1 MSSIH
6 FIWIFY
12 IMFSIYFIWVSY
24 GVINLEPPVTL
35 CAIWINSSY
44 HGWLCSR
51 LVPRPAFYDRRATD
65 PRNDAKVS
73 GIFLRRRRKR
83 ILKFVEFCFILMPH
97 VGGRTFTCTSGNIFS
112 PSHTLETIP
121 RDLKQMI
128 LVDSFNALK
137 ALLREGGWLTAF

>member
-1 MSSIH
+1 MGDSVAAWS
-6 FIWIFY
+6 
-12 IMFSIYFIWVSY
+12 
-24 GVINLEPPVTL
+24 PVLNFMTGEL
-35 CAIWINSSY
+35 QTCYRHA
-44 HGWLCSR
+44 
-51 LVPRPAFYDRRATD
+51 ATD
-65 PRNDAKVS
+65 PQTDAKVS

-112 PSHTLETIP
+112 PSQTLETIP

-137 ALLREGGWLTAF
+137 ALLREGG